1 MRISKYFIIALMS
14 TTLISLEIIWTRIF
28 SAEFFYTFAFLILS
42 LAVLGLGL
50 GALLVRLIPALN
62 RENGLALFLTLSGI
76 CALAGPPVIFKLGLK
91 FSELFSNNLMIV
103 KLAAAIMILSSA
115 FIFGGIALA
124 LLFKNYNREMPKL
137 YMADLIGAGLGVLGS
152 IITMNLLGTP
162 AATFL
167 CSVPILIAAMITA
180 RKAIAAL
187 PVILMAVS
195 IFLSISAEDMLEA
208 EQQEIA
214 PVIYKHWDAMSKIK
228 LYEFGPY
235 NRGINI
241 DNVANSPVYRFD
253 GNWDRPDDQRF
264 QFGIAVDYLIKQF
277 DSCVFLSLGAGGGC
291 DVLQALQEGAT
302 EIYAV
307 EVNGHINKMMTE
319 GDPDGY
325 LPLPPVDSSQIDS
338 TGATPTIGDTSII
351 TLAEYT
357 GHIYADPRGRVVTED
372 ARAFIRRY
380 ENKFDVIYSLSS
392 NSWAAL
398 ASGAFALAEN
408 YLFTTEAF
416 MDYWR
421 ALSDSGFLM
430 MEHQFYMPRITA
442 EVIDAL
448 DRLEVENPQ
457 NHFAVY
463 NLPTLRRK
471 IMLLSKRPL
480 DDSLRY
486 HAIFDLTPEAHQY
499 IHLLYPKPDSAEE
512 NIYNRIIHEGW
523 QAVAKDVPVDI
534 SPCNDDRPFIA
545 QMGLWKNF
553 TFDTE
558 KLLPY
563 EFMGFPLAKAIIVV
577 IILVVLLL
585 FVPLNLIPY
594 FLKGEKLKP
603 IPWLY
608 FFLIGMAFMMV
619 EVILIQQYTL
629 FIGPSVFGIAVILLT
644 LLMAS
649 GIGSR
654 FSTGI
659 SATTAFLTIVSWL
672 ILNALLFE
680 PMTYMLGGWE
690 MWPRMIISAVAIFP
704 LGFFMGMPFPKGT
717 LKVGPLIDWGFAVNG
732 VASVLGSAL
741 IVLVAFSAGYKIA
754 LLLAAI
760 TYFLAYMMISIR
772 KAW

>member
-1 MRISKYFIIALMS
+1 MRTSKFFIIALMS
-14 TTLISLEIIWTRIF
+14 TTLISLEMIWTRIF

-42 LAVLGLGL
+42 LAILGLGL

-62 RENGLALFLTLSGI
+62 RENGLSLFLSLSGI
-76 CALAGPPVIFKLGLK
+76 CALAGPPVIFQLGLK
-91 FSELFSNNLMIV
+91 FSELLSNGFMIL
-103 KLAAAIMILSSA
+103 KLAAAIIILSSA

-124 LLFKNYNREMPKL
+124 LLFKNYSREMPKL

-152 IITMNLLGTP
+152 IIMMNLFGTP

-167 CSVPILIAAMITA
+167 CSIPILAAALLTPG
-180 RKAIAAL
+180 KAIKAL
-187 PVILMAVS
+187 PIALIVS
-195 IFLSISAEDMLEA
+195 AIALSFPAGNLLET
-208 EQQEIA
+208 EQQEPA
-214 PVIYKHWDAMSKIK
+214 PVIYKHWDAQSKIK
-228 LYEFGPY
+228 LFEFGPY
-235 NRGINI
+235 NRGLNI

-253 GNWDRPDDQRF
+253 GNWDVPEDQKF
-264 QFGIAVDYLIKQF
+264 QFGIAVDHLIKQF
-277 DSCVFLSLGAGGGC
+277 DSCVFLSLGAGGGT
-291 DVLQALQEGAT
+291 DVLQALQEGAA

-307 EVNGHINKMMTE
+307 EVNAHINNMLTD
-319 GDPDGY
+319 GDCCGY
-325 LPLPPVDSSQIDS
+325 LPPPPIDSSLVDSIGVIPS
-338 TGATPTIGDTSII
+338 TVDTTIT
-351 TLAEYT
+351 TLDEYT
-357 GHIYADPRGRVVTED
+357 GHIYDDPRVRVVTED
-372 ARAFIRRY
+372 ARAFVRRY

-421 ALSDSGFLM
+421 SLSDSGFLM

-448 DRLEVENPQ
+448 DRMNVENPE

-463 NLPTLRRK
+463 NLPTLKRK

-480 DDSLRY
+480 TDSLRY
-486 HAIFDLTPEAHQY
+486 HAIFDLTPDALGY

-512 NIYNRIIHEGW
+512 NIYDRIVHEGW
-523 QAVAKDVPVDI
+523 PAVAKDVQVDI
-534 SPCNDDRPFIA
+534 SPCTDNKPFIA

-563 EFMGFPLAKAIIVV
+563 EFMGFPLSKAIIVV
-577 IILVVLLL
+577 IILVALVL

-608 FFLIGMAFMMV
+608 FFMIGMAFMMV

-644 LLMAS
+644 LLIAS

-654 FSTGI
+654 FSDRI
-659 SATTAFLTIVSWL
+659 SERTAFMAIVAWL
-672 ILNALLFE
+672 LVNVLLFE
-680 PMTYMLGGWE
+680 PMAYLLGGWE
-690 MWPRMIISAVAIFP
+690 MLPRMIISAIAIFP

-717 LKVGPLIDWGFAVNG
+717 LKVGALIDWGFAVNG
-732 VASVLGSAL
+732 AASVLGSAL
-741 IVLVAFSAGYKIA
+741 IVLFAFAAGYKMA

-760 TYFLAYMMISIR
+760 TYFLAYVLISIR